1 MPKVTFKK
9 EKKTVDVP
17 EGANLRAVARNN
29 GVEVYQGLHKVLH
42 CPGIGLCGSCR
53 VYIKDGQENV
63 SPPGMV
69 EKITT
74 KIANPLAQFAY
85 LGHEEELRLSCQCTI
100 TGDIEVEMQA
110 PCNWHG
116 EKFWG

>member
-1 MPKVTFKK
+1 
-9 EKKTVDVP
+9 
-17 EGANLRAVARNN
+17 
-29 GVEVYQGLHKVLH
+29 
-42 CPGIGLCGSCR
+42 
-53 VYIKDGQENV
+53 
-63 SPPGMV
+63 MV